1 MVADI
6 FYFLCFTSE
15 TTEIIENYTQATFS
29 TPNAS
34 YFTIKALLYISVKLN
49 DLDKLNTTKNNTTV
63 GIT

>member
-15 TTEIIENYTQATFS
+15 TTEIIDNYTQATFS

-34 YFTIKALLYISVKLN
+34 YITIKVLLYIRRE
-49 DLDKLNTTKNNTTV
+49 TQ
-63 GIT
+63 